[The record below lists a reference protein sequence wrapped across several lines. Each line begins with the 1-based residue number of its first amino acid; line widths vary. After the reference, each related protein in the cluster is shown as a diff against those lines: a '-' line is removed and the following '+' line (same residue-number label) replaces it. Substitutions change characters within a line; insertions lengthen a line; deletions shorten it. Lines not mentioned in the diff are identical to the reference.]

1 MKGKEHW
8 KPVGLDAKKWRTAGH
23 TEKSAKPLPAPAKNE
38 PLRKRTEKRVPSAP
52 HAA

>member
-23 TEKSAKPLPAPAKNE
+23 AASPAKPLPAAAKNE
-38 PLRKRTEKRVPSAP
+38 PLRKRTEKRGAAVP